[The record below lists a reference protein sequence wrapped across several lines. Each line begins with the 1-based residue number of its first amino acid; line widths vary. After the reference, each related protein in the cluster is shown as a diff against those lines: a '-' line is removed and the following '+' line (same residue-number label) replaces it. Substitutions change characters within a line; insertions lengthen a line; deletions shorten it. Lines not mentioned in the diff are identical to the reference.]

1 MAEGTGSMEL
11 VRELVIPAGKGG
23 SFTVEA
29 GQVAR
34 IIALEGE
41 QCLDATF
48 LNARDYRETFH
59 TFFSYSFNC
68 KLGTG
73 NMSYCK
79 TLFSGPPF
87 ERAMMSVL
95 EDTVRQHFVVCSGR
109 CSPMIYKLRDNIE
122 GHPSCQENLAEALK
136 PYGLDAH
143 EVPDVFNMFM
153 NAGINDKGL
162 IYINPPTAKKGD
174 YMDLRAEM
182 DILCAI
188 SSCPDDTSVC
198 NNHKPK
204 PVGVKIFRN
213 AGA

>member
-1 MAEGTGSMEL
+1 MKLEK
-11 VRELVIPAGKGG
+11 ELVIPAGKGD
-23 SFTVEA
+23 SFTFKK

-48 LNARDYRETFH
+48 LNANDYRERFH
-59 TFFSYSFNC
+59 TFFSYSFNT

-73 NMSYCK
+73 NQAWCK

-87 ERAMMSVL
+87 ERPMMSVL
-95 EDTVRQHFVVCSGR
+95 EDKVKQHFVVCSGR
-109 CSPMIYKLRDNIE
+109 CSPMIYRLRDKVE

-136 PYGLDAH
+136 PYGLGTH

-153 NAGINDKGL
+153 NARIDEKGM
-162 IYINPPTAKKGD
+162 IYIGPPTAKKGD

-188 SSCPDDTSVC
+188 SACPDDTSVC

-204 PVGVKIFRN
+204 PVGVKIFS
-213 AGA
+213 AQ